1 MLQSIDQ
8 EKILA
13 DDNYRTIIL
22 YKRKLGE
29 NDYGT
34 QGPFSVSCRVLYVCS
49 RQYSMLGWF
58 DWKIIEHELVQV
70 HDGGEEYM

>member
-34 QGPFSVSCRVLYVCS
+34 QGPFSVSCRVLYVGNTQC
-49 RQYSMLGWF
+49 
-58 DWKIIEHELVQV
+58 
-70 HDGGEEYM
+70 